1 MSNGLTANRNIIK
14 LPRDKAYQYIKYVTL
29 CFQVFP
35 LTWIMKIIRH
45 VAVALFALNL
55 VACGGGDGGSSN
67 GAGSSSGGGSGQSAN
82 STDLSKFAGTYT
94 GTITATVTI
103 DGQSETLSEEITF
116 VISKDGKTI
125 TVAGEI
131 FPLTSQ
137 NFTIT
142 VNLSLS
148 NGDITCTFLDVPF
161 NGSISENLISGN
173 LSGTTECV
181 VNNQKVSAQ
190 LSGYSGATK
199 TQ

>member
-1 MSNGLTANRNIIK
+1 MNI
-14 LPRDKAYQYIKYVTL
+14 L
-29 CFQVFP
+29 
-35 LTWIMKIIRH
+35 RH
-45 VAVALFALNL
+45 FAIAFITLNL

-67 GAGSSSGGGSGQSAN
+67 GAGSASGGGSAQTAS

-94 GTITATVTI
+94 GTITATVTV
-103 DGQSETLSEEITF
+103 DGQSETLSDEITF
-116 VISKDGKTI
+116 VISEDGKTI

-131 FPLTSQ
+131 FPLTGE

-181 VNNQKVSAQ
+181 VDNQKVSAQ

-199 TQ
+199 SQ